1 MSTLTDVFAG
11 ITGAVSSVADTYVK
25 LNQAS
30 IDRGMASQSN
40 TIDELK
46 NSITLMQMQ
55 AQMQAQYAQQSATSL
70 AESPILK
77 WALVAGGLF
86 LAYKLIK

>member
-1 MSTLTDVFAG
+1 MSLITDIFAG
-11 ITGAVSSVADTYVK
+11 VTGTVSTVADYYVK
-25 LNQAS
+25 LNQIG
-30 IDRGMASQSN
+30 IDKGLQADSR

-46 NSITLMQMQ
+46 NSITLMQQQ
-55 AQMQAQYAQQSATSL
+55 AQLQAQYAQQSAMQSVD
-70 AESPILK
+70 SPMLK